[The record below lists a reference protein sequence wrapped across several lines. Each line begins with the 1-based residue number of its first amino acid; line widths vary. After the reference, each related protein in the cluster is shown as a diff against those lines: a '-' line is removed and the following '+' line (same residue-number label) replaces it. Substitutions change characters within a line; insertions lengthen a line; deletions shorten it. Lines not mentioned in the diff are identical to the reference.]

1 MREKNDWL
9 KKIMIVVLTVVLMMS
24 AIGMNDVTA
33 YVKHA
38 EPVKETELP
47 VVTEKEE
54 TVEEKKEENSLEE
67 RYKSYGFNVTVLT
80 DSMRVTTDSNV
91 RSGPS
96 TEYNIIG
103 QLEKDTIVE
112 VVGQA
117 DTGWYLVKYG
127 AAKAFI
133 SNSLLAEVTVEE
145 PTVEVAVAETPA
157 PTVEAPV
164 VEVPVTEA
172 PAVEIPVVEVP
183 VTETPVAEVPA
194 VEAPAVEVPVAEVAE
209 VEAPV
214 VEEPQN
220 GPLGFPIR
228 EHKWEY
234 SIDELTTIAVMSC
247 VHKGMSQWEMAIAI
261 NDYLCETVT
270 YDDSLTRHSA
280 FDALAYGSAVCQ
292 GYANAYQRMMNA
304 VGIPTDYVRGYG
316 YTSNGQAGRHGWN
329 RVLIDGNYYYVDVTW
344 NDSTNSNKYLLIS
357 YEEMSKDHYQTE
369 LNPRREM

>member
-1 MREKNDWL
+1 MV
-9 KKIMIVVLTVVLMMS
+9 KKVTVVLLAITLLLS
-24 AIGMNDVTA
+24 AVGMKNVTA
-33 YVKHA
+33 YVA
-38 EPVKETELP
+38 
-47 VVTEKEE
+47 KEE
-54 TVEEKKEENSLEE
+54 PTKTQETVIEISEEESVEEKKVNSSLEE
-67 RYKSYGFNVTVLT
+67 RYKEYGFNVTALENTMCVKT
-80 DSMRVTTDSNV
+80 NSNV

-96 TEYNIIG
+96 TEYSVIG
-103 QLEKDTIVE
+103 HLEKDTIVE

-133 SNSLLAEVTVEE
+133 SDSLLTEVPVEE
-145 PTVEVAVAETPA
+145 TPIEEVSVA
-157 PTVEAPV
+157 EAPV
-164 VEVPVTEA
+164 VEVPIVEA
-172 PAVEIPVVEVP
+172 PTAEAPVVEA
-183 VTETPVAEVPA
+183 PVAEVPA
-194 VEAPAVEVPVAEVAE
+194 VEVPV

-214 VEEPQN
+214 VEVAAVETPAEIPVVEAPVAEVPAVEEPQN
-220 GPLGFPIR
+220 SPLGFPIR

-247 VHKGMSQWEMAIAI
+247 VHKGMSQWEMAVAI

-270 YDDSLTRHSA
+270 YDDSLTRYSA

-369 LNPRREM
+369 LNPKRTM